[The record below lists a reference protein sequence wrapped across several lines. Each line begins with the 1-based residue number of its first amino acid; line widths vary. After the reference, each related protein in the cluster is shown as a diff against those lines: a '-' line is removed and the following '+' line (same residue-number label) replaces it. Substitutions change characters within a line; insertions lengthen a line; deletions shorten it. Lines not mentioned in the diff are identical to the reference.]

1 MDKIDQAKK
10 LRLATEQQ
18 KRDSTTEKT
27 SPARSLSVD
36 LSNSNLEEVKEATI
50 NHPEWFLD
58 IPDELD
64 VFIAQRQFEDAVNY
78 LNKVENYIKKFGNTA
93 DQTMTDIQKKVD
105 QRRTNL
111 IDLLMKELE
120 VNPEKSLQGGLR
132 ATRTAVRLLNQLGR
146 STQSCDLFLKLCS
159 SIIKTQCKRVK
170 REGSTTT
177 YVRHL
182 SSVIFTNMCHMSEEF
197 LRAFP
202 DSTECA
208 SAYVVWANG
217 ELSLFSSHFAKQV
230 FMPQT
235 SLSTITECVILVR
248 TQCERLC
255 TYGIDFRYQLDGALR
270 APLNKALSDAKDK
283 FVDAIKVRAAEDKW
297 IPINLNTRSALARW
311 VNTRHSV

>member
-10 LRLATEQQ
+10 VRLVSE
-18 KRDSTTEKT
+18 KTEKP

-36 LSNSNLEEVKEATI
+36 LSTFKVEEVKEVTI

-58 IPDELD
+58 VPDELD
-64 VFIAQRQFEDAVNY
+64 VFIAQRQFEDTVNY
-78 LNKVENYIKKFGNTA
+78 LNRVENYINKFGNT
-93 DQTMTDIQKKVD
+93 DQVVIDVQKKVEE
-105 QRRTNL
+105 RRTNL
-111 IDLLMKELE
+111 INLLMKELE

-283 FVDAIKVRAAEDKW
+283 FVDSIKVRAGEDKW
-297 IPINLNTRSALARW
+297 IPISLNTKSALAR
-311 VNTRHSV
+311 

>member
-10 LRLATEQQ
+10 VRLVSE
-18 KRDSTTEKT
+18 KTEKP

-36 LSNSNLEEVKEATI
+36 LSTFKVEEIKEVTI

-58 IPDELD
+58 VPDELD
-64 VFIAQRQFEDAVNY
+64 VFIAQRQFEDTVNY
-78 LNKVENYIKKFGNTA
+78 LNRVENYINKFGNT
-93 DQTMTDIQKKVD
+93 DQVVIDVQKKVEE
-105 QRRTNL
+105 RRTNL
-111 IDLLMKELE
+111 INLLMKELE

-283 FVDAIKVRAAEDKW
+283 FVDSIKVRAGEDKW
-297 IPINLNTRSALARW
+297 IPISLNTKSALAR
-311 VNTRHSV
+311 